1 MTRLA
6 IERLGGE
13 GDGLARH
20 DGAVIAVP
28 FTLPDEEVEGEV
40 VEGTMPD
47 ARILRSSP
55 HRVKAPCGQFRRC
68 GGCSLQHADD
78 ATVAAWKRTQV
89 VDALSKAGII
99 APEAQV
105 VTSPPRSRIRATLA
119 GRRTKKGAQ
128 VGFHARASDQIVPA
142 EGCVLVHPDLGAALP
157 LLEAL
162 TRLLGSRKGEV
173 TMALTR
179 SQNGLDIDIS
189 GGRTPDAEMQ
199 ATLAAL
205 MPPYKVARLTFSG
218 DLIAQQEP
226 PVQRLGKALVAPP
239 PGAFLQ
245 ATDEGRDALV
255 AFARSELAGARRVA
269 DLFAGLG
276 TFALPLAENAEVAAY
291 ESDPAMMDA
300 LGDAWRRTP
309 GLKDM
314 TTNTRDL
321 FRRPL
326 LADELKAFDA
336 ALLDPPR
343 AGARAQVAELTQ
355 SRLHRIVHV
364 SCNPAT
370 FARDAATL
378 VAGGYRLEKLLVV
391 DQFRWS
397 AHVELASLFTRGV

>member
-1 MTRLA
+1 VTRLA

-28 FTLPDEEVEGEV
+28 FTLPDEEVEGEF
-40 VEGTMPD
+40 VEGTIPD

-68 GGCSLQHADD
+68 GGCNLQHADD

-205 MPPYKVARLTFSG
+205 MPPYKVTRLTFSG

-255 AFARSELAGARRVA
+255 AFARSELAAHAGAERHDHQHPRSVPPPASGRRVEGFRRGPARPAARRCQG
-269 DLFAGLG
+269 AGGG
-276 TFALPLAENAEVAAY
+276 TDAKPAA
-291 ESDPAMMDA
+291 SDRAC
-300 LGDAWRRTP
+300 LVQS
-309 GLKDM
+309 
-314 TTNTRDL
+314 RDL
-321 FRRPL
+321 RTRRRDTGCWRLPARKAACGRSVPL
-326 LADELKAFDA
+326 VSAC
-336 ALLDPPR
+336 R
-343 AGARAQVAELTQ
+343 AGQPIHAGRLIRAITSDTSQHATRMAKAVPMVVA
-355 SRLHRIVHV
+355 
-364 SCNPAT
+364 
-370 FARDAATL
+370 
-378 VAGGYRLEKLLVV
+378 
-391 DQFRWS
+391 
-397 AHVELASLFTRGV
+397 